1 MWQHIE
7 ISYHDLGEWELE
19 VEQVPL
25 RGWNYGGE
33 VRWWQKGSALILPG
47 VFKASEL
54 LLAY

>member
-33 VRWWQKGSALILPG
+33 MRWWEKGSALILPG